1 MHFIYLTT
9 DTSMLTRNIQL
20 LRACDKENLMKRW
33 ESFYMQ
39 TLQQLDLLIDEQ
51 QTHKLNP
58 LYPLGD
64 VTKQVCAYSVSTRQ
78 SQ

>member
-1 MHFIYLTT
+1 MHFISLTT
-9 DTSMLTRNIQL
+9 DTSMVTHNIQL
-20 LRACDKENLMKRW
+20 LRTCDKGKLMNRW

-39 TLQQLDLLIDEQ
+39 KLRQLDFLIDEQ
-51 QTHKLNP
+51 QTHDLNP
-58 LYPLGD
+58 LYALGD